1 MNRKLMPLEAF
12 ALIAFFATMPVYS
25 PNVVPLQECLQDNE
39 IMGHFVTPLLVSVA
53 GASAILFAHAATSAT
68 GFKRAFLLYSKAS
81 PFVYAACMT
90 YFILASVRVTPAHS
104 TAVTLC
110 GIACGLCLPY
120 VAIWWGKRLEPLRL
134 QQALLL
140 VCVVCASTA
149 IINWVFSILAAMP
162 LAVLSIA
169 LVALGS
175 FFPPALNRVEHTKD
189 PGSKTAKTRPA
200 SCSDN
205 CLQSAGKE
213 SVLPNRN
220 EKKTDPLL
228 LPRFMSV
235 LVPAL
240 IGLSVFAFHMGVSRE
255 SVLDSVS
262 TEILGNLFAALVLA
276 PLCFVKSRK
285 PVSVL
290 LFSGVA
296 PVAAAMLLSYMAI
309 ANDFEV
315 LGNFTS
321 TGIYTFFCMIAQISL
336 ALGIAGTHAREFS
349 ARMIWSGF
357 TLLFAIFS
365 ISGISLG
372 ALLSD
377 KQPLMPQTITA
388 LYCAYL
394 IVQSVGSF
402 WKNEAGHSS
411 SSAHANEE
419 HDYAHR
425 CKKLADDFSLS
436 PREQEISTYLGRGH
450 TCTYIA
456 KMLVIS
462 ESTVYT
468 HARNIYRKVGI
479 QSKEELIQILASNSE

>member
-1 MNRKLMPLEAF
+1 
-12 ALIAFFATMPVYS
+12 
-25 PNVVPLQECLQDNE
+25 
-39 IMGHFVTPLLVSVA
+39 
-53 GASAILFAHAATSAT
+53 
-68 GFKRAFLLYSKAS
+68 
-81 PFVYAACMT
+81 
-90 YFILASVRVTPAHS
+90 
-104 TAVTLC
+104 
-110 GIACGLCLPY
+110 
-120 VAIWWGKRLEPLRL
+120 
-134 QQALLL
+134 
-140 VCVVCASTA
+140 
-149 IINWVFSILAAMP
+149 
-162 LAVLSIA
+162 
-169 LVALGS
+169 
-175 FFPPALNRVEHTKD
+175 
-189 PGSKTAKTRPA
+189 
-200 SCSDN
+200 
-205 CLQSAGKE
+205 
-213 SVLPNRN
+213 
-220 EKKTDPLL
+220 
-228 LPRFMSV
+228 
-235 LVPAL
+235 
-240 IGLSVFAFHMGVSRE
+240 
-255 SVLDSVS
+255 
-262 TEILGNLFAALVLA
+262 
-276 PLCFVKSRK
+276 
-285 PVSVL
+285 
-290 LFSGVA
+290 
-296 PVAAAMLLSYMAI
+296 MLLSYMAI

-315 LGNFTS
+315 LENFTS

-336 ALGIAGTHAREFS
+336 ALGIAGTHAQEFS

-377 KQPLMPQTITA
+377 KQPLIPQTITA

-402 WKNEAGHSS
+402 WKNEASHSS

>member
-12 ALIAFFATMPVYS
+12 ALIAFFATMPIYS

-53 GASAILFAHAATSAT
+53 GASAILFTHAATSAT
-68 GFKRAFLLYSKAS
+68 GFKRAFLLYSKVS
-81 PFVYAACMT
+81 PFVYVACMT
-90 YFILASVRVTPAHS
+90 YFILTSVRVIPAHS

-149 IINWVFSILAAMP
+149 IINWVFSILAATP

-175 FFPPALNRVEHTKD
+175 FFPSALNRVEHVKD
-189 PGSKTAKTRPA
+189 PGRKTAKTSPA
-200 SCSDN
+200 SSSDN

-262 TEILGNLFAALVLA
+262 TEILGNLFAALILA

-309 ANDFEV
+309 ASDFEV
-315 LGNFTS
+315 LELHLNRHIHLLLHNCPDLSCAWHSGNPCARIFSTHDLVRFHAPLYHIQHFGNFPGRPPIGQAASYTS
-321 TGIYTFFCMIAQISL
+321 NHYRAVL
-336 ALGIAGTHAREFS
+336 R
-349 ARMIWSGF
+349 
-357 TLLFAIFS
+357 
-365 ISGISLG
+365 
-372 ALLSD
+372 LS
-377 KQPLMPQTITA
+377 
-388 LYCAYL
+388 YCP
-394 IVQSVGSF
+394 VGRF
-402 WKNEAGHSS
+402 
-411 SSAHANEE
+411 
-419 HDYAHR
+419 
-425 CKKLADDFSLS
+425 
-436 PREQEISTYLGRGH
+436 
-450 TCTYIA
+450 
-456 KMLVIS
+456 
-462 ESTVYT
+462 
-468 HARNIYRKVGI
+468 
-479 QSKEELIQILASNSE
+479 ILEKRSRSQQ